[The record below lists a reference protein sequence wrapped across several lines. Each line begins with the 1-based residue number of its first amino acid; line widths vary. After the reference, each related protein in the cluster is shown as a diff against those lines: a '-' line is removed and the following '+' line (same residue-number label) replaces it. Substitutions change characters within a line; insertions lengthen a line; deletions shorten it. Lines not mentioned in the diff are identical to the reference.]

1 MKTYIKFLIN
11 LFNISLLKIFIIFFI
26 IILITNILEQIEFF
40 KNIDLS
46 FFYLFFLSL
55 LNTPSVLF
63 EILPF
68 IFLLGTQVF
77 FIHLIDKNE
86 LQVFKY
92 SGLNNIKII
101 KILGLY
107 SFILGIIMV
116 IFFYNGSSI
125 LKNSYLL
132 IKNNYSDD
140 NKYLAVI
147 TENGLWIKD
156 EINDNINESRRIDI
170 SNVFSSNRL
179 SLGNSFESGESITLG
194 LNFKKEKVNV
204 DNKIDKIEEYIDFKL
219 ASVFRLDEEK
229 NIPTSSTLNK
239 KNSNIFG
246 EFNFKPTRNIS
257 LGYNFS
263 LTDDLNTF
271 EYNSLITKIE
281 FGNFITQFD
290 YLEERGAVGS
300 TNIIENTTKYN
311 FDNQNSISFN
321 TRRNRKLDL
330 TEYYD
335 LVYEY
340 KNDCLVAGVKYKK
353 NYYNDADIKPV
364 EELFFSIT
372 IVPLGTFSPDKM
384 ALK

>member
-11 LFNISLLKIFIIFFI
+11 LFNISLLKIFITFFI

-156 EINDNINESRRIDI
+156 EINDNISIINARKVSNEFLLNVSITKFNKDFDLIEVLQSEKVDI
-170 SNVFSSNRL
+170 TSKKWKIFNPITL
-179 SLGNSFESGESITLG
+179 KGNSQSTLNELILHSNFDLQKINSLFSNLSSLSIIDLITLRKSYMSLNYSVTDINSHLLKIVSYPVYLTLITIFSAIIMFNIGYQKNTFYKITLG
-194 LNFKKEKVNV
+194 IFLSVIIYYINNFLSVLGTNEK
-204 DNKIDKIEEYIDFKL
+204 
-219 ASVFRLDEEK
+219 
-229 NIPTSSTLNK
+229 IPVTL
-239 KNSNIFG
+239 SIFL
-246 EFNFKPTRNIS
+246 P
-257 LGYNFS
+257 
-263 LTDDLNTF
+263 
-271 EYNSLITKIE
+271 LIILSII
-281 FGNFITQFD
+281 NFI
-290 YLEERGAVGS
+290 S
-300 TNIIENTTKYN
+300 II
-311 FDNQNSISFN
+311 
-321 TRRNRKLDL
+321 KLN
-330 TEYYD
+330 E
-335 LVYEY
+335 
-340 KNDCLVAGVKYKK
+340 K
-353 NYYNDADIKPV
+353 
-364 EELFFSIT
+364 
-372 IVPLGTFSPDKM
+372 
-384 ALK
+384 

>member
-11 LFNISLLKIFIIFFI
+11 LFNISLLKIFITFFI

-107 SFILGIIMV
+107 SFILGIIIV

-132 IKNNYSDD
+132 IKNNYSGD

-156 EINDNINESRRIDI
+156 EINDNINIINARQVNNEFLLNVSITKFNKDFDLVEVLQSERVDI
-170 SNVFSSNRL
+170 TSKKWKIFNPITL
-179 SLGNSFESGESITLG
+179 KGNSQSTLNELILHSNFDLQKINSLFSNLSSLSIIDLITLRKSYMSLNYSVTDINSHLLKIVSYPVYLTLITIFSAIIMFNIGYQKNTFFKITLG
-194 LNFKKEKVNV
+194 IFLSVIIYYINNFLSVLGTNEK
-204 DNKIDKIEEYIDFKL
+204 
-219 ASVFRLDEEK
+219 
-229 NIPTSSTLNK
+229 IPVTL
-239 KNSNIFG
+239 SIFL
-246 EFNFKPTRNIS
+246 P
-257 LGYNFS
+257 
-263 LTDDLNTF
+263 
-271 EYNSLITKIE
+271 LIILSII
-281 FGNFITQFD
+281 NFI
-290 YLEERGAVGS
+290 S
-300 TNIIENTTKYN
+300 II
-311 FDNQNSISFN
+311 
-321 TRRNRKLDL
+321 KLN
-330 TEYYD
+330 E
-335 LVYEY
+335 
-340 KNDCLVAGVKYKK
+340 K
-353 NYYNDADIKPV
+353 
-364 EELFFSIT
+364 
-372 IVPLGTFSPDKM
+372 
-384 ALK
+384 

>member
-11 LFNISLLKIFIIFFI
+11 LFNISLLKIFITFFI

-140 NKYLAVI
+140 DKYLAVI

-156 EINDNINESRRIDI
+156 EINDNINIINARQVNNEFLINVSITKFNKDFDLVEVLQSEKVDI
-170 SNVFSSNRL
+170 TSKKWKIFNPITL
-179 SLGNSFESGESITLG
+179 KGNSQSTLNELILHSNFDLQKINSLFSNLSSLSIIDLITLRKSYMSLNYSVTDINSHLLKIVSYPVYLTLITIFSAIIMFNIGYQKNTFFKITLG
-194 LNFKKEKVNV
+194 IFLSVIIYYINNFLSVLGTNEK
-204 DNKIDKIEEYIDFKL
+204 
-219 ASVFRLDEEK
+219 
-229 NIPTSSTLNK
+229 IPVTL
-239 KNSNIFG
+239 SIFL
-246 EFNFKPTRNIS
+246 P
-257 LGYNFS
+257 
-263 LTDDLNTF
+263 
-271 EYNSLITKIE
+271 LIILSII
-281 FGNFITQFD
+281 NFI
-290 YLEERGAVGS
+290 S
-300 TNIIENTTKYN
+300 II
-311 FDNQNSISFN
+311 
-321 TRRNRKLDL
+321 KLN
-330 TEYYD
+330 E
-335 LVYEY
+335 
-340 KNDCLVAGVKYKK
+340 K
-353 NYYNDADIKPV
+353 
-364 EELFFSIT
+364 
-372 IVPLGTFSPDKM
+372 
-384 ALK
+384 

>member
-11 LFNISLLKIFIIFFI
+11 LFNISLLKIFITFFI
-26 IILITNILEQIEFF
+26 IILIINILEQIEFF

-156 EINDNINESRRIDI
+156 EINDNINIINARQVNNEFLLNVSITKFNKDFDLVEVLQSEKVDI
-170 SNVFSSNRL
+170 TSKKWKIFNPITL
-179 SLGNSFESGESITLG
+179 KGNSQSTLNELILHSNFDLQKINSLFSNLSSLSIIDLITLRKSYMSLNYSVTDINSHLLKIVSYPVYLTLITIFSAIIMFNIGYQKNTFYKITLG
-194 LNFKKEKVNV
+194 IFLSVIIYYINNFLSVLGTNEK
-204 DNKIDKIEEYIDFKL
+204 
-219 ASVFRLDEEK
+219 
-229 NIPTSSTLNK
+229 IPVTL
-239 KNSNIFG
+239 SIFL
-246 EFNFKPTRNIS
+246 P
-257 LGYNFS
+257 
-263 LTDDLNTF
+263 
-271 EYNSLITKIE
+271 LIILSII
-281 FGNFITQFD
+281 NFI
-290 YLEERGAVGS
+290 S
-300 TNIIENTTKYN
+300 II
-311 FDNQNSISFN
+311 
-321 TRRNRKLDL
+321 KLN
-330 TEYYD
+330 E
-335 LVYEY
+335 
-340 KNDCLVAGVKYKK
+340 K
-353 NYYNDADIKPV
+353 
-364 EELFFSIT
+364 
-372 IVPLGTFSPDKM
+372 
-384 ALK
+384 

>member
-26 IILITNILEQIEFF
+26 IILITNILAEVEFF
-40 KNIDLS
+40 KNTDLS
-46 FFYLFFLSL
+46 FSYLFFLSL

-156 EINDNINESRRIDI
+156 EINDNINIINARQVNNEFLLNVSITKFNKDFDLVEVLQSERVDI
-170 SNVFSSNRL
+170 TSKKWKIFNPITL
-179 SLGNSFESGESITLG
+179 KGNSQSTLNELILHSNFDLQKINSLFSNLSSLSIIDLITLRKSYMSLNYSVTDINSHLLKIVSYPVYLTLITIFSAIIMFNIGYQKNTFFKITLG
-194 LNFKKEKVNV
+194 IFLSVIIYYINNFLSVLGTNEK
-204 DNKIDKIEEYIDFKL
+204 
-219 ASVFRLDEEK
+219 
-229 NIPTSSTLNK
+229 IPVTL
-239 KNSNIFG
+239 SIFL
-246 EFNFKPTRNIS
+246 P
-257 LGYNFS
+257 
-263 LTDDLNTF
+263 
-271 EYNSLITKIE
+271 LIILSII
-281 FGNFITQFD
+281 NFI
-290 YLEERGAVGS
+290 S
-300 TNIIENTTKYN
+300 II
-311 FDNQNSISFN
+311 
-321 TRRNRKLDL
+321 KLN
-330 TEYYD
+330 E
-335 LVYEY
+335 
-340 KNDCLVAGVKYKK
+340 K
-353 NYYNDADIKPV
+353 
-364 EELFFSIT
+364 
-372 IVPLGTFSPDKM
+372 
-384 ALK
+384 

>member
-11 LFNISLLKIFIIFFI
+11 LFNISLLKIFITFFI

-40 KNIDLS
+40 KNINLS

-55 LNTPSVLF
+55 LNTPSILF

-107 SFILGIIMV
+107 SFILGIILV

-156 EINDNINESRRIDI
+156 EINDNINIINARQVNNEFLLNVSITKFNKDFDLVEVLQSERVDI
-170 SNVFSSNRL
+170 TSKKWKIFNPITL
-179 SLGNSFESGESITLG
+179 KGNSQSTLNELILHSNFDLQKINSLFSNLSSLSIIDLITLRKSYMSLNYSVTDINSHLLKIVSYPVYLTLITIFSAIIMFNIGYQKNTFYKITLG
-194 LNFKKEKVNV
+194 IFLSVIIYYINNFLGVLGTNEK
-204 DNKIDKIEEYIDFKL
+204 
-219 ASVFRLDEEK
+219 
-229 NIPTSSTLNK
+229 IPVTL
-239 KNSNIFG
+239 SIFL
-246 EFNFKPTRNIS
+246 P
-257 LGYNFS
+257 
-263 LTDDLNTF
+263 
-271 EYNSLITKIE
+271 LIILSII
-281 FGNFITQFD
+281 NFI
-290 YLEERGAVGS
+290 S
-300 TNIIENTTKYN
+300 II
-311 FDNQNSISFN
+311 
-321 TRRNRKLDL
+321 KLN
-330 TEYYD
+330 E
-335 LVYEY
+335 
-340 KNDCLVAGVKYKK
+340 K
-353 NYYNDADIKPV
+353 
-364 EELFFSIT
+364 
-372 IVPLGTFSPDKM
+372 
-384 ALK
+384 

>member
-156 EINDNINESRRIDI
+156 EINDNINIINARQVNNEFLINVSITKFNKDFDLVEVLQSERVDI
-170 SNVFSSNRL
+170 TSKKWKIFNPITL
-179 SLGNSFESGESITLG
+179 KGNSQSTLNELILHSNFDLQKINSLFSNLSSLSIIDLITLRKSYMSLNYSVTDINSHLLKIVSYPVYLTLITIFSAIIMFNIGYQKNTFYKITLG
-194 LNFKKEKVNV
+194 IFLSVIIYYINNFLGVLGTNEK
-204 DNKIDKIEEYIDFKL
+204 
-219 ASVFRLDEEK
+219 
-229 NIPTSSTLNK
+229 IPVTL
-239 KNSNIFG
+239 SIFL
-246 EFNFKPTRNIS
+246 P
-257 LGYNFS
+257 
-263 LTDDLNTF
+263 
-271 EYNSLITKIE
+271 LIILSII
-281 FGNFITQFD
+281 NFI
-290 YLEERGAVGS
+290 S
-300 TNIIENTTKYN
+300 II
-311 FDNQNSISFN
+311 
-321 TRRNRKLDL
+321 KLN
-330 TEYYD
+330 E
-335 LVYEY
+335 
-340 KNDCLVAGVKYKK
+340 K
-353 NYYNDADIKPV
+353 
-364 EELFFSIT
+364 
-372 IVPLGTFSPDKM
+372 
-384 ALK
+384 